1 MSEEASSE
9 ASSLDDQ
16 LDVIQSG
23 LDDMKSWIKDISKD
37 TGKDRKKTKRIDKTT
52 RNTNEIGLDVR
63 SIGKQNLN
71 DTNKVNEIV
80 LANQILGL
88 EVQKLHVEILNAL
101 EELVN
106 VTMTIASRRA
116 SVGSEG
122 V

>member
-1 MSEEASSE
+1 
-9 ASSLDDQ
+9 
-16 LDVIQSG
+16 
-23 LDDMKSWIKDISKD
+23 MKSWIKDIGKD